1 MENTPRSMYFKVD
14 FINFFRRTLR
24 FCAILSD
31 RFDHILISEKIDIFD
46 ENFEKGRFR
55 FGHISMKAESP
66 IKVWGLKAYLSD
78 RPRRWVGKQAKKIIS
93 KGPILLYKNALF
105 WVFLKISKT
114 GDFDLQI
121 SLWKQCL
128 QKKGVYHDEGNIKSK
143 KSVISDFWFSNFRH
157 RDFSI

>member
-1 MENTPRSMYFKVD
+1 MENAPRSMYFKVD

-55 FGHISMKAESP
+55 FGHISMKTESP

-78 RPRRWVGKQAKKIIS
+78 RPRRWVGKQAKKS
-93 KGPILLYKNALF
+93 FLRGQFCCTKTPFFEFFWKFPKLVILICKFLCENSAYK
-105 WVFLKISKT
+105 
-114 GDFDLQI
+114 
-121 SLWKQCL
+121 
-128 QKKGVYHDEGNIKSK
+128 KKEYTTMKAT
-143 KSVISDFWFSNFRH
+143 
-157 RDFSI
+157 